1 MNIVIADDEYYAR
14 KAVVQMVLDW
24 DASVVLWEAEDGT
37 EALALIEKH
46 RPDLVLTDIRMPE
59 LDGIQLAAHIQ
70 QHYPGTLVAIISGF
84 DDFAYAQEAIRY
96 KVEHYMLKPMNRQ
109 ELYPLLERL
118 RDSTKQSRSAAAEK
132 ALASALYNKDIAPI
146 AHLHAGFGANDQ
158 TSYRIAA
165 VCVPAHSRDLLRR
178 AADEILKGRGYHAIV
193 MNDRRRE
200 HILIIGLFQLRGTP
214 ADHRYSLKL
223 IFEEIS
229 AKFSEALNNSQL
241 KTAVAIAA
249 AGISSAHT
257 DYSELSETFREAKL
271 SLIQSM
277 IRQKHPLSFHED
289 TAGEAKYN
297 AGILH
302 EWIESFGRRLA
313 RQQATEATAMVS
325 EWLKEAAANYFS
337 AYMLQD
343 WYASTVRAI
352 NTLIERAYED
362 AAADLFM
369 EQHSLLDFHSIVQA
383 GDALIDRL
391 VAASEQLK
399 RSEER
404 TDIVASI
411 KDFVDTHY
419 PSRIQLEELAKDKYF
434 VDPGYLSRLFKRKS
448 GMKFSA
454 YLLNVRMEK
463 ARQLLEKAPDLPV
476 SEVAAEVGFNDYS
489 YFIQTYKKV
498 FGETPGKFRSNLGL
512 QE

>member
-14 KAVVQMVLDW
+14 KAIVQMVADW
-24 DASVVLWEAEDGT
+24 DAAAVLWEAEDGT
-37 EALALIEKH
+37 EALALIETH
-46 RPDLVLTDIRMPE
+46 RPDLVLTDIRMPG
-59 LDGIQLAAHIQ
+59 LDGIQLAAHVQ
-70 QHYPGTLVAIISGF
+70 QHYPETLVAIISGF

-109 ELYPLLERL
+109 ELYPLLERM
-118 RDSTKQSRSAAAEK
+118 RDTTKQSRSAAAEI
-132 ALASALYNKDIAPI
+132 ALAAALYNKDIVPI
-146 AHLHAGFGANDQ
+146 TQLHAAFGANDQ
-158 TSYRIAA
+158 ASYRTAA
-165 VCVPAHSRDLLRR
+165 MIIPAHNRDLLRR
-178 AADEILKGRGYHAIV
+178 AADEVLKGRGYQAIV

-200 HILIIGLFQLRGTP
+200 HILIISLFQLRGSP
-214 ADHRYSLKL
+214 ADQKFSLKL

-229 AKFSEALNNSQL
+229 AKFSEALDDAQL
-241 KTAVAIAA
+241 RTAVAIAA
-249 AGISSAHT
+249 SGISSTHM
-257 DYSELSETFREAKL
+257 DYSELSESFREAKL
-271 SLIQSM
+271 ALTQSM
-277 IRQKHPLSFHED
+277 MQQKHQLSFHED
-289 TAGEAKYN
+289 TTGEAKYN
-297 AGILH
+297 ASTIH
-302 EWIESFGRRLA
+302 EWIEIFGRRLA
-313 RQQATEATAMVS
+313 RQQATEASAMVS
-325 EWLKEAAANYFS
+325 EWLKEAAAKHFS

-352 NTLIERAYED
+352 NTLIERAYEHST
-362 AAADLFM
+362 ADLFM
-369 EQHSLLDFHSIVQA
+369 EQQSLLDFYSIEQA

-411 KDFVDTHY
+411 KEFVDAHY
-419 PSRIQLEELAKDKYF
+419 PTRIQLEELAKDKYF

-498 FGETPGKFRSNLGL
+498 YGETPGKFRSNLGL

>member
-14 KAVVQMVLDW
+14 KAVVQMVIDW
-24 DASVVLWEAEDGT
+24 DATAVLWEAEDGT
-37 EALALIEKH
+37 EALALIEQH
-46 RPDLVLTDIRMPE
+46 RPDLVLTDIRMPG

-70 QHYPGTLVAIISGF
+70 QHYPETLVAIISGF

-118 RDSTKQSRSAAAEK
+118 RDTTKQSRSVAAEK
-132 ALASALYNKDIAPI
+132 ALAAALYNKDITPI
-146 AHLHAGFGANDQ
+146 TQLHEAFGGNDQ
-158 TSYRIAA
+158 APYRTAA
-165 VCVPAHSRDLLRR
+165 VCIPAHSRDLLRR
-178 AADEILKGRGYHAIV
+178 VADEVLKRRGYHAIV

-200 HILIIGLFQLRGTP
+200 HILIVSLFQLKGTQ
-214 ADHRYSLKL
+214 ADHRNPLKL
-223 IFEEIS
+223 LFEEIS
-229 AKFSEALNNSQL
+229 AKFSEALDDSQL
-241 KTAVAIAA
+241 RTAVAIAA

-257 DYSELSETFREAKL
+257 GYSELSESFREAKL
-271 SLIQSM
+271 ALVQSM
-277 IRQKHPLSFHED
+277 MQQKHQLAFHED

-297 AGILH
+297 AGIIH
-302 EWIESFGRRLA
+302 EWIEIFGRRLA
-313 RQQATEATAMVS
+313 RQQATEASAMVS
-325 EWLKEAAANYFS
+325 EWLNEAAAKHYS

-352 NTLIERAYED
+352 NTLIERAYEH

-369 EQHSLLDFHSIVQA
+369 EQQSLLDFHSIEQA

-411 KDFVDTHY
+411 KEFVDTHY
-419 PSRIQLEELAKDKYF
+419 PTRIQLEELAKDKYF

-448 GMKFSA
+448 GMKFST

-463 ARQLLEKAPDLPV
+463 AKQLLEKAPDLPV